1 MSAPP
6 PSSPSGG
13 DAAAADA
20 SPALPAAKRRREE
33 LSGAAASGPPAPSAK
48 AAGLDAE
55 HAAAA
60 RFRAGGL
67 RCVAPYPHSYAA
79 SAKRRWLG
87 QRLADFYAREYG
99 ALDPGYVGA
108 AIDAG
113 AIRVNGGAA
122 PREHPIADGDRLERW
137 LHHHEPRVPG
147 ELIALVATT
156 PALHVVAKP
165 AGIPVHASGPY
176 RYNTLLSLLVAE
188 HGLPYE
194 QLNPVHRL
202 DRLTSG
208 LVLLA
213 RTKAAAAALGR
224 AMAGRE
230 LRKRYVAEVEGEFP
244 AAPPLPPLPP
254 VAAPAADTAG
264 ADDEATTL
272 RAIAALAASGGAS
285 WLEQDDDG
293 NSGSPFN
300 EGAWPFL
307 RDLSGAAGEIDA
319 SRSAGCPFL
328 ASFAP
333 PSALATEGL
342 LLAADDAGEGGS
354 RGGDAA
360 ASNAPTAA
368 TADLASSV
376 GWTSSGWLRVVT
388 GIGGVDI
395 KNCVAGVTPL
405 AAAPSSSSSSA
416 AAAAEPP
423 SPSPAP
429 PAVDSKLSVTLF
441 RRLGVRRV
449 PDAGAPGGLRVTSL
463 VEAAPLTGRTHQI
476 RVHAAWLGCPIVDD
490 PIYCAPARAR
500 LAAVDALS
508 AHVRLQDAG
517 KATAPAAAAAAATS
531 AVAPT
536 GASAPAAQH
545 ETLADICEEQRDWEA
560 ARAASVLSGEGAPGV
575 SSSAAAAEAT
585 DTGVSSL
592 PPPPP
597 PPPPG
602 AAGKKGGKAARP
614 QLPPPSLDAL
624 VSLCAY
630 CRRGPAAEFNAQQL
644 ISRGLRLHSL
654 AYRGPAWAY
663 ACAPPPWAA
672 PYWQEQ
678 GAGDVGT

>member
-1 MSAPP
+1 MSVPTSLPAA
-6 PSSPSGG
+6 
-13 DAAAADA
+13 DAAADA
-20 SPALPAAKRRREE
+20 SPASPAAKRRREE
-33 LSGAAASGPPAPSAK
+33 QPASAAMPAPPPPPPLPSKAAS
-48 AAGLDAE
+48 LDAE
-55 HAAAA
+55 HAAAV

-113 AIRVNGGAA
+113 AIRVNGGRA
-122 PREHPIADGDRLERW
+122 PREHAIVDGDRLERW

-147 ELIALVATT
+147 DPIALVAST
-156 PALHVVAKP
+156 PSLHVVAKP

-188 HGLPYE
+188 AGLPYD

-244 AAPPLPPLPP
+244 VAPPQLPQGAAAAP
-254 VAAPAADTAG
+254 DTDAVF
-264 ADDEATTL
+264 DETATL
-272 RAIAALAASGGAS
+272 RAIAGLAASGGAS
-285 WLEQDDDG
+285 WVLPDDG
-293 NSGSPFN
+293 SSA
-300 EGAWPFL
+300 GASFDEHSWPFL
-307 RDLSGAAGEIDA
+307 RDLSGAAGEIDPA
-319 SRSAGCPFL
+319 RSAGCPFL
-328 ASFAP
+328 ATFAP
-333 PSALATEGL
+333 PSAQATEAL
-342 LLAADDAGEGGS
+342 LLADEGGEGGGS
-354 RGGDAA
+354 GAGGDAPAGDAA
-360 ASNAPTAA
+360 AAPASTA
-368 TADLASSV
+368 ADLASSV
-376 GWTSSGWLRVVT
+376 GWTTSGWLRVVT

-405 AAAPSSSSSSA
+405 APGGAAPAPESSASASSSSA
-416 AAAAEPP
+416 AGQPPP
-423 SPSPAP
+423 SSPA

-476 RVHAAWLGCPIVDD
+476 RVHAAWLGHAILDD
-490 PIYCAPARAR
+490 PIYCAPARER

-508 AHVRLQDAG
+508 AHVRLQDVAAG
-517 KATAPAAAAAAATS
+517 KVTPAAPAS
-531 AVAPT
+531 
-536 GASAPAAQH
+536 SAPAGAAAQQQQA
-545 ETLADICEEQRDWEA
+545 LADICEEQRDWEA
-560 ARAASVLSGEGAPGV
+560 ARSASVAGTTSGGVPASVASPPPAPGP
-575 SSSAAAAEAT
+575 APA
-585 DTGVSSL
+585 
-592 PPPPP
+592 
-597 PPPPG
+597 
-602 AAGKKGGKAARP
+602 AAGKKGGKKAPP
-614 QLPPPSLDAL
+614 QLPPPSLDTL

-630 CRRGPAAEFNAQQL
+630 CSRGPAAEFNAQQL
-644 ISRGLRLHSL
+644 ICRGLRLHSL
-654 AYRGPAWAY
+654 AYRGPAWGF

-672 PYWQEQ
+672 PYWQSAAVE
-678 GAGDVGT
+678 